1 MCLYHCCCLM
11 IRRPPRSTR
20 TDTLFPYTTL
30 FRSRAALAN
39 PPARAGSSF
48 LWPVQGPVLSSY
60 GAKSGGEHN
69 DGINIA
75 APRGTAVRAAEN
87 GVVAYAGEELKGFGK
102 LLLVKHADGWVTAY
116 AHNDT
121 LMVAAGDPV
130 PRGQTIARVG
140 KL

>member
-48 LWPVQGPVLSSY
+48 LWPVQGPVLSSS
-60 GAKSGGEHN
+60 GAKSGGAPN

-75 APRGTAVRAAEN
+75 APRGTAVSAAEN
-87 GVVAYAGEELKGFGK
+87 GVVAHAGEGLKVYGK
-102 LLLVKHADGWVTAY
+102 VRSVMHADAWRTVYATNAERRVTDENA
-116 AHNDT
+116 
-121 LMVAAGDPV
+121 
-130 PRGQTIARVG
+130 
-140 KL
+140 